1 MVRPASETCI
11 APYRTRFEVLHR
23 FSGVNL
29 RCMSEDAG
37 FRELVGTEL
46 LSTEEGRAVVS
57 LRAEERHLNPN
68 GTVHGGVVYTL
79 VDVSMAEALKTLVE
93 GDERPVTI
101 EIKINYLEPG
111 KPGTLTSTAQVR
123 KGGKRLVIVEAEVA
137 QGDEDDGEVVAL
149 ATGTYTRIGG

>member
-1 MVRPASETCI
+1 M
-11 APYRTRFEVLHR
+11 
-23 FSGVNL
+23 G
-29 RCMSEDAG
+29 EDAG

-46 LSTEEGRAVVS
+46 SSNEEGRAVVS
-57 LRAEERHLNPN
+57 VRAEERHLNPN
-68 GTVHGGVVYTL
+68 STVHGGVVYTL
-79 VDVSMAEALKTLVE
+79 VDVSMAEALRTIIE

-137 QGDEDDGEVVAL
+137 QEDGSEIVAL
-149 ATGTYTRIGG
+149 ATGTYTRVGG

>member
-1 MVRPASETCI
+1 M
-11 APYRTRFEVLHR
+11 
-23 FSGVNL
+23 G
-29 RCMSEDAG
+29 EDAG

-46 LSTEEGRAVVS
+46 SSNEEGRAVVS
-57 LRAEERHLNPN
+57 VRAEERHLNPN
-68 GTVHGGVVYTL
+68 STVHGGVVYTL
-79 VDVSMAEALKTLVE
+79 VDVSMAEALRTIIE

-137 QGDEDDGEVVAL
+137 QEDGGEIVAL
-149 ATGTYTRIGG
+149 ATGTYTRVGG

>member
-1 MVRPASETCI
+1 
-11 APYRTRFEVLHR
+11 
-23 FSGVNL
+23 
-29 RCMSEDAG
+29 MS
-37 FRELVGTEL
+37 
-46 LSTEEGRAVVS
+46 STEEGRAVVS
-57 LRAEERHLNPN
+57 LRAEKRHLNPN

-79 VDVSMAEALKTLVE
+79 VDVSMAEALKTMVE

-137 QGDEDDGEVVAL
+137 QEDEDEIVAL

>member
-1 MVRPASETCI
+1 MGE
-11 APYRTRFEVLHR
+11 
-23 FSGVNL
+23 N
-29 RCMSEDAG
+29 AG

-46 LSTEEGRAVVS
+46 SSTEEGRAVVS
-57 LRAEERHLNPN
+57 VRAEERHLNPN

-79 VDVSMAEALKTLVE
+79 VDVSMAEALRTIIE

-137 QGDEDDGEVVAL
+137 QEDDGEIVAL
-149 ATGTYTRIGG
+149 ATGTYTRVGG